1 MIFFLT
7 NYLYAKWNGRRDLM
21 NRIKPISRLTDGP
34 VNILVDGA
42 MDIIVVEK
50 QAIQSL
56 GISRNK

>member
-1 MIFFLT
+1 
-7 NYLYAKWNGRRDLM
+7 M